1 MSGHE
6 FVSDYDDSARIDTST
21 EQTNINDETIA
32 EMREIMARYPMAR
45 SALLPML
52 HLVQSVDGYVSHA
65 GVKICAELLGLPEA
79 QVNGVATFYTQYHR
93 KPAGEYHI
101 GVCTTTLCAVM
112 GGDVLLDEIENKLGI
127 SEGETT
133 SDGKFSLERIECN
146 AACDFAPVVMVNWDF
161 MDQMTPAK
169 ADKLIEDLRAALEVH
184 SSRGPKIRT
193 FKENERVLAGF
204 DDGLADEGPS
214 AGEASLRG
222 LNIAKEKGWHAPTLE
237 EAAAAKA
244 NSEEKEAVK

>member
-6 FVSDYDDSARIDTST
+6 FVSKYDDSARIDTST
-21 EQTNINDETIA
+21 EQTNIGDETIA

-52 HLVQSVDGYVSHA
+52 HLVQSVDGYISHA

-112 GGDVLLDEIENKLGI
+112 GGDALLDQMKDKLGI
-127 SEGETT
+127 DEGETT
-133 SDGKFSLERIECN
+133 SDGKFSLERVECN
-146 AACDFAPVVMVNWDF
+146 AACDFAPVVMVNWEF

-169 ADKLIEDLRAALEVH
+169 ADKLIEDLRAAREVH
-184 SSRGPKIRT
+184 STRGPKIHT

-204 DDGLADEGPS
+204 NDGLADEGPS

-222 LNIAKEKGWHAPTLE
+222 LKIAKENGWRAPTLE
-237 EAAAAKA
+237 EAAAIKA
-244 NSEEKEAVK
+244 SREEKEAEK